1 MCACQQYPR
10 FAYKLRS
17 HREKA
22 LWWLMA
28 TMMSTSSSSC
38 REISSMAR
46 SSTQSSILRA
56 WRPSLIR
63 VLTKVPS
70 SLNWTFV
77 LRNQANMSD
86 LSCSTVLPKK
96 TVKQSILST
105 TQMKISLPSWRGSH
119 RTCLSEVSALAPQ
132 SLASRPR
139 EVVAMYAAPTLK
151 PFLAGKRPKSVQP
164 IIWTCTAQKAPTMIG
179 T

>member
-1 MCACQQYPR
+1 MCTTARAQTQWRWSQNTRIAAIHVRSKRTIQMCACQQYPR

-96 TVKQSILST
+96 TVKQSIHST
-105 TQMKISLPSWRGSH
+105 TQMKISLPS
-119 RTCLSEVSALAPQ
+119 
-132 SLASRPR
+132 
-139 EVVAMYAAPTLK
+139 
-151 PFLAGKRPKSVQP
+151 
-164 IIWTCTAQKAPTMIG
+164 
-179 T
+179 